1 MEEAEAIPEFPG
13 ENFSFGNLFGPRDT
27 YGMRNIKGYIDHI
40 LQESSDAYK
49 EDLPLDTRQYIEKKV
64 IPRMGMQKKDLSDL
78 VSDGWSPRV
87 PMEGVPIRLHNDDV
101 GLLECIPMFGGKD
114 VIVIRFT
121 PKEFRPLEYFTR
133 GGGFADLL
141 TMAPEEDAKDLSH
154 MCSDFTLSIVRR
166 LQKIQRSKRIFGRG

>member
-1 MEEAEAIPEFPG
+1 MK
-13 ENFSFGNLFGPRDT
+13 
-27 YGMRNIKGYIDHI
+27 NIKGYIEHMTKAHAP
-40 LQESSDAYK
+40 DAY
-49 EDLPLDTRQYIEKKV
+49 DGVLDYRTRDYIEKRV
-64 IPRMGMQKKDLSDL
+64 VPYMSMQKKDLSDL

-133 GGGFADLL
+133 DGGFADLL
-141 TMAPEEDAKDLSH
+141 TMAPEEDAKDLSR

-166 LQKIQRSKRIFGRG
+166 LQKAARSRGAFGRF